1 MNIFSEFTPN
11 KLVTFDD
18 RDPSWLN
25 DFVKSKI
32 KWKNQIYKIYTKTG
46 YKYNYY
52 LRVKEATV
60 LISQVIAK
68 RKAGYHNIMAL
79 KLNNPK
85 TSTKAYWS
93 ILKSFYNGKKV
104 SVIPPLLINNKIKL
118 FQTLR
123 WKQATSIV
131 FFVLNVPH

>member
-68 RKAGYHNIMAL
+68 RKAGYRNIMAS

-104 SVIPPLLINNKIKL
+104 SVIPPLLINNKINL

-123 WKQATSIV
+123 
-131 FFVLNVPH
+131 